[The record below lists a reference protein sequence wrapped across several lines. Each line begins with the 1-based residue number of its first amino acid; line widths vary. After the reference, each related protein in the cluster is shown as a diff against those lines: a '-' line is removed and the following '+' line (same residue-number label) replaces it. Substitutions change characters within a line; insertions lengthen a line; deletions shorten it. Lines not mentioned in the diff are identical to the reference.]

1 MFPRPSLPG
10 VGSEADGQYDSLLEA
25 VFGCDEFSTA
35 PSCGAKESCV
45 WVLRNVTEQSS
56 NASSTS
62 SSSLTSGSEGT
73 GARGS
78 CRVDKESEAYK
89 SYSYFDIQSRQL
101 NLITLP
107 YFLFTIIFLAILV
120 LKRTPLWS
128 VMSLVIEPLVRVVVK
143 VLTIPC
149 ASVSFISKFLFS
161 NKVRPETPER
171 GLTFQ
176 SAVQQGAFGN
186 FPRDYNI
193 TKIGE
198 YGELLSKPEN
208 LTLFRKL
215 SPHESRLTTAGIRLS
230 TAANSSG

>member
-1 MFPRPSLPG
+1 M
-10 VGSEADGQYDSLLEA
+10 AANCYSLLHLLRERLLQKIQNRMILLLIHLTIA
-25 VFGCDEFSTA
+25 DL
-35 PSCGAKESCV
+35 CV
-45 WVLRNVTEQSS
+45 ILV
-56 NASSTS
+56 
-62 SSSLTSGSEGT
+62 
-73 GARGS
+73 
-78 CRVDKESEAYK
+78 
-89 SYSYFDIQSRQL
+89 
-101 NLITLP
+101 
-107 YFLFTIIFLAILV
+107 IIFLAILV

-128 VMSLVIEPLVRVVVK
+128 VMSLVVEPLVRVVVK